1 MRSTIITIIITAFI
15 LSSVA
20 AALSSP
26 TTNIIIHRQQEA
38 IATQGDTRT
47 LVTTPACGQVV
58 EGLVELNSNLNCS
71 GDGLI
76 VEANGTTI
84 RLNGYT
90 ITGPGPDSSKVG
102 VSVGNQDGVRI
113 EGPGTIEQF
122 QAGILASGA
131 KGTVISGINL
141 RDNQIAVFSTGTE
154 GLQAMQ
160 NDLTHNSIGMASHS
174 SNGLKLTGNLMTAN
188 VLAGITLVTTDNS
201 LISKNDIRESENG
214 IFVDPESNDNTI
226 ESNKAQRN
234 RVDLNN
240 ANGLATNVNQNG
252 YSGNNCELSN
262 PSGLCT
268 TAINALQ
275 PQQSNTQQQ
284 DQEGK
289 DKVVQTEQPQP
300 QPKPESGDNEDATTY
315 WDIQ

>member
-1 MRSTIITIIITAFI
+1 MWSTIITIIITALI

-20 AALSSP
+20 ALSGP
-26 TTNIIIHRQQEA
+26 ATNIIVHLQQEVL
-38 IATQGDTRT
+38 ATQGDTRT
-47 LVTTPACGQVV
+47 PTAAVACGQVV
-58 EGLVELNSNLNCS
+58 KGNVELNSDLNCS

-76 VEANGTTI
+76 VGADGITI
-84 RLNGYT
+84 RLNGHT

-122 QAGILASGA
+122 QAGIYAA
-131 KGTVISGINL
+131 GTEGMVINKMTL
-141 RDNQIAVFSTGTE
+141 EDNQIAVFSTGTE

-160 NDLTHNSIGMASHS
+160 NNLAENSIGVGSHS
-174 SNGLKLTGNLMTAN
+174 SNGLKLTENLISGN
-188 VLAGITLVTTDNS
+188 VLTGISLVTTDNS

-214 IFVDPESNDNTI
+214 IFVDPESNDNRI

-252 YSGNNCELSN
+252 FSDNNCEISN

-268 TAINALQ
+268 
-275 PQQSNTQQQ
+275 S
-284 DQEGK
+284 
-289 DKVVQTEQPQP
+289 
-300 QPKPESGDNEDATTY
+300 
-315 WDIQ
+315 

>member
-1 MRSTIITIIITAFI
+1 VVHYYDNNDCLI

-20 AALSSP
+20 ALSGP
-26 TTNIIIHRQQEA
+26 TNIIIHHRQQEA
-38 IATQGDTRT
+38 LATQEDSSETISNS
-47 LVTTPACGQVV
+47 ASCGEFV
-58 EGLVELNSNLNCS
+58 EGLVELNSDLNCS

-76 VEANGTTI
+76 VGADGTTI
-84 RLNGYT
+84 RLNRHT

-131 KGTVISGINL
+131 EGMVINKMTL
-141 RDNQIAVFSTGTE
+141 EDNQIAVFSTGTE

-160 NDLTHNSIGMASHS
+160 NELTHNSIGMASYS
-174 SNGLKLTGNLMTAN
+174 SNGLELTENLMTGN

-214 IFVDPESNDNTI
+214 IFVDADSNDNRI

-240 ANGLATNVNQNG
+240 ANGLATNVNRNG
-252 YSGNNCELSN
+252 YSGNNCETSN

-268 TAINALQ
+268 
-275 PQQSNTQQQ
+275 S
-284 DQEGK
+284 
-289 DKVVQTEQPQP
+289 
-300 QPKPESGDNEDATTY
+300 
-315 WDIQ
+315 

>member
-1 MRSTIITIIITAFI
+1 MRSTIIMTIITALI

-38 IATQGDTRT
+38 LATQEDTRT
-47 LVTTPACGQVV
+47 PVTTPACGQVV

-76 VEANGTTI
+76 VGGDDTTI
-84 RLNGYT
+84 RLNDHT
-90 ITGPGPDSSKVG
+90 IMGPGLDSSKVG
-102 VSVGNQDGVRI
+102 VTVGNQDGVRI

-131 KGTVISGINL
+131 EATVISGMNL
-141 RDNQIAVFSTGTE
+141 QDNQIAVFSTGTE
-154 GLQAMQ
+154 GLQATQ
-160 NDLTHNSIGMASHS
+160 NDITRNSIGIASHS
-174 SNGLKLTGNLMTAN
+174 SNGLQLTENLMTGN

-201 LISKNDIRESENG
+201 LMSKNDIRESENG
-214 IFVDPESNDNTI
+214 IFVDPESTDNRI
-226 ESNKAQRN
+226 ESNKALRN

-252 YSGNNCELSN
+252 FSDNNCQISN

-268 TAINALQ
+268 
-275 PQQSNTQQQ
+275 S
-284 DQEGK
+284 
-289 DKVVQTEQPQP
+289 
-300 QPKPESGDNEDATTY
+300 
-315 WDIQ
+315 